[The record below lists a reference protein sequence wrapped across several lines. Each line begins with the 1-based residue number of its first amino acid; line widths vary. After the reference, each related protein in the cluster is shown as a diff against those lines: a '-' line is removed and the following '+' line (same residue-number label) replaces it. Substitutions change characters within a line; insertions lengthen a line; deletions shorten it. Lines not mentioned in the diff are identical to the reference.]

1 MENSKRFS
9 TGSPGRGFLLGAVAL
24 GGMGL
29 AGGGDARAETLKTL
43 WSFCAQGTAT
53 CPDGQYPNGVISDG
67 SGGFYSTAFSGGP
80 YGQGTVFQ
88 LVRNRDASGQQAW
101 TVKTLYAF
109 CAEGGA
115 NCTDGSTPL
124 AWNLLKDK
132 DGNLYGT
139 TIDGGAN
146 TANAGSNGYLGTV
159 YELSPKVGADGRKTW
174 THKTLHNFCAE
185 GGPKCTDGKAP
196 VSNLIADA
204 WGNLYGTA
212 TEGGVQNP
220 NCIDGSCGV
229 VFELV
234 RNFDADGQN
243 AWTYKV
249 LHAFCEQ
256 GGTNCADGS
265 NTHSGLLMTRWG
277 NLYGDAARG
286 GAHTTDNLMG
296 GTVFE
301 LAPSFN
307 GDGQQ
312 KWTFKTLYSFCAQQ
326 LQRWRAARGARA
338 ADGRGGESLRSGAYR
353 RRPVLELL
361 LSAK

>member
-1 MENSKRFS
+1 VHRREGPCLQPDR
-9 TGSPGRGFLLGAVAL
+9 GRL
-24 GGMGL
+24 
-29 AGGGDARAETLKTL
+29 
-43 WSFCAQGTAT
+43 
-53 CPDGQYPNGVISDG
+53 
-67 SGGFYSTAFSGGP
+67 
-80 YGQGTVFQ
+80 
-88 LVRNRDASGQQAW
+88 
-101 TVKTLYAF
+101 
-109 CAEGGA
+109 
-115 NCTDGSTPL
+115 
-124 AWNLLKDK
+124 
-132 DGNLYGT
+132 
-139 TIDGGAN
+139 
-146 TANAGSNGYLGTV
+146 
-159 YELSPKVGADGRKTW
+159 
-174 THKTLHNFCAE
+174 
-185 GGPKCTDGKAP
+185 
-196 VSNLIADA
+196 
-204 WGNLYGTA
+204 GNLYGTA